1 MAFKCVEVL
10 DSPLIGGK
18 TLAKCRSFILNV
30 ELDTGI
36 GNAEELEDTFVMGD
50 PRSERHPFSA
60 EENVVLMRWNVI
72 ECDGVRLDSTSSQ
85 FPNLVAPCSV
95 VEMLIVSGIWHVHC

>member
-36 GNAEELEDTFVMGD
+36 GNAEELEDTFVMSD
-50 PRSERHPFSA
+50 PRS
-60 EENVVLMRWNVI
+60 
-72 ECDGVRLDSTSSQ
+72 
-85 FPNLVAPCSV
+85 
-95 VEMLIVSGIWHVHC
+95 

>member
-18 TLAKCRSFILNV
+18 TLSKCRSFILNV

-50 PRSERHPFSA
+50 PRSEGHPVSA
-60 EENVVLMRWNVI
+60 DENVVLVRWNVI
-72 ECDGVRLDSTSSQ
+72 ECYGVRLNSSS
-85 FPNLVAPCSV
+85 A
-95 VEMLIVSGIWHVHC
+95 